1 LSDKP
6 FDPVPESTLGKDFS
20 VFRQPGFLI
29 ILAIYLLMMT
39 LGIGL
44 LVWAN
49 TTHGISP
56 LPSWL
61 RT

>member
-1 LSDKP
+1 MSDKP
-6 FDPVPESTLGKDFS
+6 FDPVPKSNLGKDFAI
-20 VFRQPGFLI
+20 FRQPGFLI
-29 ILAIYLLMMT
+29 TLAIYLLMT
-39 LGIGL
+39 ALGIAL

-49 TTHGISP
+49 TAHGISP

>member
-6 FDPVPESTLGKDFS
+6 FDPVPKSNLGKDFAI
-20 VFRQPGFLI
+20 FRQRGFLI
-29 ILAIYLLMMT
+29 VLAIYLIMMAF
-39 LGIGL
+39 GIAL

-49 TTHGISP
+49 TVHGISP

-61 RT
+61 RI